1 MSTIKYFTGIT
12 SIVLLPLILQYSL
25 SAQVKF
31 AAIGDYGSAGSNEE
45 AVANLIDSWNPELII
60 TMGDNNYPHGSASTI
75 DENIGQYFHHYI
87 YPYTGSYGTGSDSNK
102 FFPSLGN
109 HDWDA
114 PNAQPYLDYFE
125 LPGNERYYD
134 FIWENIHFF
143 VIDSDPDEPDGTS
156 QTSVQANWLHN
167 TMQNSS
173 SDSWKIVYFHHAPY
187 SSGEHG
193 STSYMQWPFK
203 EWGANTVLAGHDHT
217 YERLEVDGLTYFVNG
232 LGGRSKYSFPNIIPE
247 SIVRY
252 NDDYGAMLLEAFE
265 TELICKF
272 INKEGVLIDSCKI
285 IRSVTNLDYNNED
298 LKRYSLEQNYPNP
311 FNPTTKISWQSPEGS
326 WQTIKVYNIL
336 GNEVTTLVDE
346 YKPAGTYEVEF
357 SAKGGSASGGNAYNL
372 PSGIYFYQLQA
383 GNFIE
388 IKKMVFIK

>member
-1 MSTIKYFTGIT
+1 MNEIKNYLSISIT
-12 SIVLLPLILQYSL
+12 VIVTLALQYSS

-60 TMGDNNYPHGSASTI
+60 TQGDNNYPHGSASTI

-87 YPYTGSYGTGSDSNK
+87 YPYTGSYGNGSDTNK

-114 PNAQPYLDYFE
+114 TNAQPYLDYFE

-134 FIWENIHFF
+134 FIWGNIHFF
-143 VIDSDPDEPDGTS
+143 AIDSDTHEPDGTS
-156 QTSVQANWLHN
+156 QSSIQADWLQN
-167 TMQNSS
+167 AMQNSP
-173 SDSWKIVYFHHAPY
+173 SDLWKIVYFHHAAY
-187 SSGEHG
+187 SSGSHG

-232 LGGRSKYSFPNIIPE
+232 LGGRSKYSFPNILPE

-252 NDDYGAMLLEAFE
+252 NDEYGAMLLEAFE

-272 INKEGVLIDSCKI
+272 INIHGELIDSCKI
-285 IRSVTNLDYNNED
+285 TRSVTSSEYDNKNPD
-298 LKRYSLEQNYPNP
+298 KFSLEQNYPNP
-311 FNPTTKISWQSPEGS
+311 FNPATNIVYTIPGNSQV
-326 WQTIKVYNIL
+326 TIKIFNMM
-336 GNEVTTLVDE
+336 GELVDTIVDE
-346 YKPAGTYEVEF
+346 EKAAGKHQVKF
-357 SAKGGSASGGNAYNL
+357 NATAL
-372 PSGIYFYQLQA
+372 PSGIYFYQLKA
-383 GNFIE
+383 GELIVQR
-388 IKKMVFIK
+388 KMVFLK

>member
-1 MSTIKYFTGIT
+1 MRRIKNFLCIT
-12 SIVLLPLILQYSL
+12 STVIFLLLMQYSL

-31 AAIGDYGSAGSNEE
+31 AAIGDYGSAGSNEQG
-45 AVANLIDSWNPELII
+45 VANLIDSWNPEFII
-60 TMGDNNYPHGSASTI
+60 TLGDNNYPNGSASTI

-87 YPYTGSYGTGSDSNK
+87 YPYTGSYGNGSDSTNK

-109 HDWDA
+109 HDWDP

-134 FIWENIHFF
+134 FIWGNIHFF

-156 QTSVQANWLHN
+156 QTSVQASWLHN
-167 TMQNSS
+167 AMLNSS
-173 SDSWKIVYFHHAPY
+173 SNLWKIVYFHHAPY

-193 STSYMQWPFK
+193 STGYMQWPFK

-217 YERLEVDGLTYFVNG
+217 YERLEVDELTYFVNG
-232 LGGRSKYSFPNIIPE
+232 LGGRSRYSFPNIIPE

-272 INKEGVLIDSCKI
+272 INKEGDLIDSCKI
-285 IRSVTNLDYNNED
+285 TRSVTTSENDD
-298 LKRYSLEQNYPNP
+298 KAPKRFSLEQNYPNP
-311 FNPTTKISWQSPEGS
+311 FNPSTNIIYTISENSEVSLKIFNPMGEL
-326 WQTIKVYNIL
+326 I
-336 GNEVTTLVDE
+336 ETLIDE
-346 YKPAGTYEVEF
+346 EKSAGTY
-357 SAKGGSASGGNAYNL
+357 SANFNAGNL

-383 GNFIE
+383 GDFIE
-388 IKKMVFIK
+388 KKKMVLIK

>member
-1 MSTIKYFTGIT
+1 M
-12 SIVLLPLILQYSL
+12 QYSL

-87 YPYTGSYGTGSDSNK
+87 YPYTGSYGNGSDTTNK

-114 PNAQPYLDYFE
+114 TNAQPYLDYFE

-134 FIWENIHFF
+134 FIWGNIHFF
-143 VIDSDPDEPDGTS
+143 VVDSDPDEPDGTS

-173 SDSWKIVYFHHAPY
+173 SNLWKIVYFHHAAY
-187 SSGEHG
+187 SSGDHG

-203 EWGANTVLAGHDHT
+203 EWGANTILAGHDHT

-232 LGGRSKYSFPNIIPE
+232 LGGRSKYSFPNVLPQ

-272 INKEGVLIDSCKI
+272 INKEGDLIDSCKI
-285 IRSVTNLDYNNED
+285 TRSVTTSEYDNNI
-298 LKRYSLEQNYPNP
+298 LKRFSLEQNYPNP
-311 FNPTTKISWQSPEGS
+311 FNPVTIILYTIPENSEVSIKIFNPMGEL
-326 WQTIKVYNIL
+326 I
-336 GNEVTTLVDE
+336 ETLLDE
-346 YKPAGTYEVEF
+346 EKAAGKYSVKF
-357 SAKGGSASGGNAYNL
+357 NASNL
-372 PSGIYFYQLQA
+372 TSGIYFYQLQA
-383 GNFIE
+383 GDFIE
-388 IKKMVFIK
+388 RKKMVFIK

>member
-1 MSTIKYFTGIT
+1 MRKIKNFMGIT
-12 SIVLLPLILQYSL
+12 GTLLLALMMQYSL

-31 AAIGDYGSAGSNEE
+31 AAIGDYGSEGSNEE
-45 AVANLIDSWNPELII
+45 AVANLIDSWTPELII

-87 YPYTGSYGTGSDSNK
+87 YPYTGSYGNGSDTNK

-114 PNAQPYLDYFE
+114 SNAQPYLDYFE

-134 FIWENIHFF
+134 FLWGNIHFF

-167 TMQNSS
+167 AMQNSS
-173 SDSWKIVYFHHAPY
+173 SNLWKIVYFHHAPY

-232 LGGRSKYSFPNIIPE
+232 LGGRSRYSFPNIIPE

-252 NDDYGAMLLEAFE
+252 NDEYGAMLLEAFE
-265 TELICKF
+265 TEMICKF
-272 INKEGVLIDSCKI
+272 INKEGDLIDSCKI
-285 IRSVTNLDYNNED
+285 TRSIAFSEDDNNS
-298 LKRYSLEQNYPNP
+298 LRRFSLEQNYPNP
-311 FNPTTKISWQSPEGS
+311 FNPVT
-326 WQTIKVYNIL
+326 NIL
-336 GNEVTTLVDE
+336 YTISENSLVSLKIFNPMGELIETLIDE
-346 YKPAGTYEVEF
+346 EKSAGKYSVKF
-357 SAKGGSASGGNAYNL
+357 NASKL

-383 GNFIE
+383 GDFTE
-388 IKKMVFIK
+388 RKKMVLIK